1 MSPPDWQ
8 SLIVGDQEGARPVN
22 GAQYIPSLQEI
33 KLNISVWIGV
43 LKVGNPAMLSRESKC
58 RNREEANA
66 IGILLLPASESVGK
80 RLLSVLRASVVCLY
94 SWQFQHGD
102 TEITERSEF
111 TRRDP
116 IFPTDS
122 FAGWDLT
129 KECALAHERAIALM
143 GENLKQKRL
152 PTNPCQEPLRNL
164 PMPSLTVGL
173 LTRSS

>member
-1 MSPPDWQ
+1 M
-8 SLIVGDQEGARPVN
+8 N

-102 TEITERSEF
+102 HGEIRVYTERSDF
-111 TRRDP
+111 SD
-116 IFPTDS
+116 
-122 FAGWDLT
+122 
-129 KECALAHERAIALM
+129 
-143 GENLKQKRL
+143 RL
-152 PTNPCQEPLRNL
+152 LR
-164 PMPSLTVGL
+164 GL
-173 LTRSS
+173 GPN